1 MEKSK
6 IIDQRLR
13 QQYDYMIHNSLFY
26 KQRLERGELPQKISG
41 TKDLVQLSFTQKQDF
56 REFYPYGFLASD
68 KRNIVRYGESTGTSG
83 KPTASYITKKDWEEN
98 LKYTVASYSEFF
110 SEQDTAIICIPY
122 ELAFSAVDIDR
133 ALSRIGVTVIAA
145 GALNKVCP
153 WERTVQL
160 IRDIKPTIL
169 VCSGTR
175 AIRLFDMMESQGLK
189 RKDIGLK
196 YVFYVGEAV
205 SLAKLKR
212 MEDEWGIKLITAYG
226 STETNT
232 LSLPCKAGYQH
243 LNEERYYYEVLDLK
257 TGQSVVKGE
266 KGELVVTSLQ
276 NEAMPVLR
284 YKTGDLV
291 EIDRTL
297 CGCGNRNKRII
308 HHGRIEDQINL
319 NGKVLSK
326 VEMENL
332 IFHCSIPG
340 FYYNYYKNRNGE
352 LVIQVEKS
360 AHDKE
365 VKNRLQ
371 DMMRIHLGII
381 PQVYLIDKIYFTE
394 KMDSML
400 KPGKINNLLGGV
412 R

>member
-1 MEKSK
+1 MIE
-6 IIDQRLR
+6 RLLIK
-13 QQYDYMIHNSLFY
+13 QYDYMIHNSLFY
-26 KQRLERGELPQKISG
+26 KQRLERGELPDKISG
-41 TKDLVQLSFTQKQDF
+41 IKELVQLPFTHKQDF
-56 REFYPYGFLASD
+56 RDYYPFGFLASE
-68 KRNIVRYGESTGTSG
+68 KSKIVRYGETTGSSG
-83 KPTASYITKKDWEEN
+83 TPTASYITKKDWEEN
-98 LKYTVASYSEFF
+98 LKYTVESYSKFF
-110 SEQDTAIICIPY
+110 SAQDTAIICIPY
-122 ELAFSAVDIDR
+122 ELAFSAIDIDR

-153 WERTVQL
+153 WERTIQL
-160 IRDIKPTIL
+160 IKDIKPTIL

-175 AIRLFDMMESQGLK
+175 AIRLFDMMESEGLDNN
-189 RKDIGLK
+189 DIGLK

-205 SLAKLKR
+205 SLEKVKK
-212 MEDEWGIKLITAYG
+212 MEEVWGVKLITAYG

-243 LNEERYYYEVLDLK
+243 LNEARYYCEVLDLQN
-257 TGQSVVKGE
+257 GQPVGQGE

-291 EIDRTL
+291 EVNRTL
-297 CGCGNRNKRII
+297 CECGNCNERII

-319 NGKVLSK
+319 NGNILSK

-332 IFHCSIPG
+332 IFQCSIYG
-340 FYYNYYKNRNGE
+340 FYYNYYQNINGE
-352 LVIQVEKS
+352 LVIEVEKNTYVE
-360 AHDKE
+360 E

-371 DMMRIHLGII
+371 EKMRVDFGII
-381 PQVYLIDKIYFTE
+381 PQVHAIEKKYFAE
-394 KMDSML
+394 KMDSVL
-400 KPGKINNLLGGV
+400 KPGKINNLQGGV

>member
-1 MEKSK
+1 M
-6 IIDQRLR
+6 IDQLLR
-13 QQYDYMIHNSLFY
+13 KQYDYMIHNSLFY
-26 KQRLERGELPQKISG
+26 KQRLERGELPDKISG
-41 TKDLVQLSFTQKQDF
+41 AKELAQLPFTQKQDF
-56 REFYPYGFLASD
+56 REFYPFGFLASD
-68 KRNIVRYGESTGTSG
+68 KSKIVRYGESTGTSG
-83 KPTASYITKKDWEEN
+83 KPTASYITKRDWEEN
-98 LKYTVASYSEFF
+98 LKYTVTSYSEFF

-122 ELAFSAVDIDR
+122 ELAFSAIDIDR

-160 IRDIKPTIL
+160 IKNIKPTIL

-175 AIRLFDMMESQGLK
+175 AIRLFDMMEAEGLE

-205 SLAKLKR
+205 SLAKVKR
-212 MEDEWGIKLITAYG
+212 MEEIWGVKLITAYG

-243 LNEERYYYEVLDLK
+243 LNEERYYCEVLELK
-257 TGQSVVKGE
+257 TGQPAGQGE

-276 NEAMPVLR
+276 NEAMPVFR

-291 EIDRTL
+291 AIDRTL
-297 CGCGNRNKRII
+297 CECGNRNERII

-319 NGKVLSK
+319 NGNVLSK

-340 FYYNYYKNRNGE
+340 FYYNYYQNGNRE
-352 LVIQVEKS
+352 LVIEVEKS
-360 AHDKE
+360 IHDKE

-371 DMMRIHLGII
+371 DKMRIALGII
-381 PQVYLIDKIYFTE
+381 PQVHAIDKKCFTE
-394 KMDSML
+394 KMDSVL
-400 KPGKINNLLGGV
+400 KPGKINNLQGGV

>member
-1 MEKSK
+1 M
-6 IIDQRLR
+6 IDRLLK
-13 QQYDYMIHNSLFY
+13 QQYDYMVHNSLFY
-26 KQRLERGELPQKISG
+26 KQRLERGELPDRISG
-41 TKDLVQLSFTQKQDF
+41 AKELAQLPFTHKQDF
-56 REFYPYGFLASD
+56 RDYYPFGFLASD
-68 KRNIVRYGESTGTSG
+68 KSKIVRYGESTGTSG

-110 SEQDTAIICIPY
+110 SAQDTAIICIPY
-122 ELAFSAVDIDR
+122 ELAFSAIDIDR

-153 WERTVQL
+153 WERTVRL
-160 IRDIKPTIL
+160 IEEINPTIL

-175 AIRLFDMMESQGLK
+175 AIRLFDMMESEGLNCN
-189 RKDIGLK
+189 DIGLK

-205 SLAKLKR
+205 SLEKVKK
-212 MEDEWGIKLITAYG
+212 MEEEWGVKLITAYG

-243 LNEERYYYEVLDLK
+243 LNEERYYCEVLDLES
-257 TGQSVVKGE
+257 GQPVGQGE

-291 EIDRTL
+291 EVNCTL
-297 CGCGNRNKRII
+297 CECGNRNKRII

-319 NGKVLSK
+319 DGNLLSK
-326 VEMENL
+326 AEMENL
-332 IFHCSIPG
+332 IFQCSIHG
-340 FYYNYYKNRNGE
+340 FYYNYYQNGNGE
-352 LVIQVEKS
+352 LVIEVEKNI
-360 AHDKE
+360 HDE
-365 VKNRLQ
+365 DVKNRLQ
-371 DMMRIHLGII
+371 DKMRIEFGIT
-381 PQVYLIDKIYFTE
+381 PQVHAIEKKCFTKKID
-394 KMDSML
+394 SVL
-400 KPGKINNLLGGV
+400 KPGKINNLQGGV